1 MGDFAEYLKSLPP
14 EQRAIR
20 EKSFH
25 PTRTFVE
32 FAQDEIEQSIPARF
46 EKIVRRHADRL
57 AIKMGEQSL
66 TYTQLNRRANRIA
79 KEILERRG
87 DKREPV
93 TLLFEQGVEAVC
105 AILGALK
112 AGKFYVPVNPSFPNA
127 RIAAILEDSESG
139 LLLTNGH
146 NIGLARESAEPRLD
160 VLDVDLLDADTPSED
175 VCVSLSPDDLAY
187 IIYTS
192 GSTGHPKGVFQNHRN
207 LLQWTLLYTNTLHIC
222 AHDRLSLMHSHNT
235 GGGMLNTYAALLNGA
250 ALLPLD
256 FRVGGPRLAHW
267 LSDEEITIYPSG
279 PLVFRQWIDT
289 LTGDEKFPHL
299 RLVRLTGM
307 PISVEDVARY
317 QNRLPGH
324 CLLVHAFGTSEAGTI
339 PHYFIDKDSRLTDST
354 VPVGYAVGDSKVFV
368 LDENGR
374 KVDPGIHGEIAVR
387 SRYLVKGYW
396 RNCAL
401 TNERFLPDPE
411 GGQER
416 IWLTGDQG
424 HMAGDGCL
432 YHLGRKDFR
441 VKIRGYSVE
450 TSEVELALRE
460 NRAIKDAVVIAGR
473 DSSGEPQLIAYVVP
487 ASTTPPTASALR
499 QFLLEKL
506 PDYMVPSVFIS
517 LETMP
522 LTPNGKIDRKA
533 LPAPR
538 NTRPDLDNPY
548 IAPRTPAE
556 RALKKIWSEVLGLD
570 EIGIHD
576 NFFEL
581 GGHSL
586 RAAQVI
592 SRLRQALGV
601 DVPLQSIFAAPSL
614 AAMAGYVERVQETA
628 GGTAELPLER
638 VSRDEPVP
646 LSLAQQRLWFLDQLE
661 PGSARYNVSLALQF
675 RLPLDVKILEQSL
688 NEIVTRHEA
697 LRTVFRV
704 ADGQPRQHILPAL
717 TITIPVVEC
726 GGFDDEGLS
735 NSEFNHFV
743 AHETQRPFDLA
754 TGPLIRASAVRTRR
768 DQFVLLLTLHHIAF
782 DGWSGNVVAR
792 ELSALYEALSMGQPS
807 PLPDLPFQYA
817 DFTVWQRRRLTG
829 SIAQNLLGYWKK
841 QLENVARLSL
851 PTDHPRPAAE
861 SWRGARQYFS
871 LELGAT
877 DSLKALSRQADATLF
892 MLLLA
897 AFQTLLHR
905 YTGQTDIVTGT
916 PVAGRRHPEVENL
929 IGFFLNMLP
938 LRTDLSGG
946 LTFRELLP
954 RVRRVCLEAY
964 AHEDL
969 PFEMLVE
976 ELKPE
981 RHINQNPL
989 FQVTFVLQNYP
1000 KFAGKSAAVRPGELE
1015 VDPLISRFDLHF
1027 FMTEENGGLRG
1038 YFEYNTD
1045 LFDAPTIERMRG
1057 HFKTLLQGIIDDPDR
1072 PISDLPLLTEA
1083 ERHRVLIEWNATQSD
1098 YPKYKCIH
1106 QLFEEQAERA
1116 PDSVAIIF
1124 ENQQLSYGDLNHR
1137 ANQLAHYLRRQGVR
1151 TEARV
1156 AICLERSIEMIVGLL
1171 AVLKAGGAY
1180 VPLDPEYPKERLAFM
1195 LKDAQASALLTQ
1207 RSLLENLPAQNV
1219 RAVCLDE
1226 HWPEIARESK
1236 ENPINGA
1243 TPESLA
1249 YVMYTSGSTGKPKG
1263 VEVLHRGVVRLL
1275 FGVDYI
1281 DLNPDQ
1287 TLLHLAPSSFDA
1299 STFEIW
1305 GALLHGARCVLFP
1318 NNVPS
1323 PAELGDVLQKH
1334 RVSTLWLTASLFN
1347 LVIDEAPTVLSG
1359 VRQLLTGGEPL
1370 SVPHVRRALALL
1382 RETKI
1387 INGYGPTES
1396 TTFACCY
1403 RVPDRLDETINSI
1416 PIGRPIGN
1424 TQVYILD
1431 EHLSPVPVGA
1441 HGEIYIGGDGLA
1453 RGYFNR
1459 PELTAEKFIRNP
1471 FSGDSTSCLYRTGD
1485 RGRYLPDGN
1494 IEFLGRIDD
1503 QVKIRG
1509 YRIELGE
1516 IEATL
1521 GEHPMVREAVAMAR
1535 EDTPGDRR
1543 LVAYI
1548 VLAQVTSQ
1556 KAEELRNFLK
1566 GKLPEPMIPSAL
1578 VFLESLPV
1586 TPNGKVDRKALP
1598 APDQSRPELE
1608 RAFVAPRIP
1617 LEERLAR
1624 IWGEVLKLEKVGIH
1638 DNFFDLGGNSLLA
1651 TQVISR
1657 IRTALDAEVPLR
1669 AMFEA
1674 PTMAELAAVISDLKQ
1689 ES

>member
-1 MGDFAEYLKSLPP
+1 
-14 EQRAIR
+14 
-20 EKSFH
+20 
-25 PTRTFVE
+25 
-32 FAQDEIEQSIPARF
+32 
-46 EKIVRRHADRL
+46 
-57 AIKMGEQSL
+57 
-66 TYTQLNRRANRIA
+66 
-79 KEILERRG
+79 
-87 DKREPV
+87 
-93 TLLFEQGVEAVC
+93 
-105 AILGALK
+105 
-112 AGKFYVPVNPSFPNA
+112 
-127 RIAAILEDSESG
+127 
-139 LLLTNGH
+139 
-146 NIGLARESAEPRLD
+146 
-160 VLDVDLLDADTPSED
+160 
-175 VCVSLSPDDLAY
+175 
-187 IIYTS
+187 
-192 GSTGHPKGVFQNHRN
+192 
-207 LLQWTLLYTNTLHIC
+207 
-222 AHDRLSLMHSHNT
+222 
-235 GGGMLNTYAALLNGA
+235 
-250 ALLPLD
+250 
-256 FRVGGPRLAHW
+256 
-267 LSDEEITIYPSG
+267 
-279 PLVFRQWIDT
+279 
-289 LTGDEKFPHL
+289 
-299 RLVRLTGM
+299 
-307 PISVEDVARY
+307 
-317 QNRLPGH
+317 
-324 CLLVHAFGTSEAGTI
+324 
-339 PHYFIDKDSRLTDST
+339 
-354 VPVGYAVGDSKVFV
+354 
-368 LDENGR
+368 
-374 KVDPGIHGEIAVR
+374 
-387 SRYLVKGYW
+387 
-396 RNCAL
+396 
-401 TNERFLPDPE
+401 
-411 GGQER
+411 
-416 IWLTGDQG
+416 
-424 HMAGDGCL
+424 
-432 YHLGRKDFR
+432 
-441 VKIRGYSVE
+441 
-450 TSEVELALRE
+450 
-460 NRAIKDAVVIAGR
+460 
-473 DSSGEPQLIAYVVP
+473 
-487 ASTTPPTASALR
+487 
-499 QFLLEKL
+499 
-506 PDYMVPSVFIS
+506 
-517 LETMP
+517 
-522 LTPNGKIDRKA
+522 
-533 LPAPR
+533 
-538 NTRPDLDNPY
+538 
-548 IAPRTPAE
+548 
-556 RALKKIWSEVLGLD
+556 
-570 EIGIHD
+570 
-576 NFFEL
+576 
-581 GGHSL
+581 
-586 RAAQVI
+586 
-592 SRLRQALGV
+592 
-601 DVPLQSIFAAPSL
+601 
-614 AAMAGYVERVQETA
+614 
-628 GGTAELPLER
+628 
-638 VSRDEPVP
+638 
-646 LSLAQQRLWFLDQLE
+646 
-661 PGSARYNVSLALQF
+661 
-675 RLPLDVKILEQSL
+675 
-688 NEIVTRHEA
+688 
-697 LRTVFRV
+697 
-704 ADGQPRQHILPAL
+704 
-717 TITIPVVEC
+717 
-726 GGFDDEGLS
+726 
-735 NSEFNHFV
+735 
-743 AHETQRPFDLA
+743 
-754 TGPLIRASAVRTRR
+754 
-768 DQFVLLLTLHHIAF
+768 
-782 DGWSGNVVAR
+782 
-792 ELSALYEALSMGQPS
+792 
-807 PLPDLPFQYA
+807 
-817 DFTVWQRRRLTG
+817 
-829 SIAQNLLGYWKK
+829 
-841 QLENVARLSL
+841 
-851 PTDHPRPAAE
+851 
-861 SWRGARQYFS
+861 
-871 LELGAT
+871 
-877 DSLKALSRQADATLF
+877 
-892 MLLLA
+892 
-897 AFQTLLHR
+897 
-905 YTGQTDIVTGT
+905 
-916 PVAGRRHPEVENL
+916 
-929 IGFFLNMLP
+929 
-938 LRTDLSGG
+938 
-946 LTFRELLP
+946 
-954 RVRRVCLEAY
+954 
-964 AHEDL
+964 
-969 PFEMLVE
+969 
-976 ELKPE
+976 
-981 RHINQNPL
+981 
-989 FQVTFVLQNYP
+989 
-1000 KFAGKSAAVRPGELE
+1000 
-1015 VDPLISRFDLHF
+1015 
-1027 FMTEENGGLRG
+1027 MTEENGGLRG

-1083 ERHRVLIEWNATQSD
+1083 EIHQVLIEWNATQSD
-1098 YPKYKCIH
+1098 HPQNKCIH
-1106 QLFEEQAERA
+1106 QLFEEQADRA
-1116 PDSVAIIF
+1116 PESVAVIF
-1124 ENQQLSYGDLNHR
+1124 ENQQLDYRALNDR
-1137 ANQLAHYLRRQGVR
+1137 ANQLARFLRRQGVG

-1156 AICLERSIEMIVGLL
+1156 AICLKRSTEMIVGLL

-1236 ENPINGA
+1236 ENPINGT

-1323 PAELGDVLQKH
+1323 PAELGVMLQKH

-1566 GKLPEPMIPSAL
+1566 GKLPEHMIPSAL

-1674 PTMAELAAVISDLKQ
+1674 PTMAELAAVISDLKRGN
-1689 ES
+1689 

>member
-1 MGDFAEYLKSLPP
+1 
-14 EQRAIR
+14 
-20 EKSFH
+20 
-25 PTRTFVE
+25 
-32 FAQDEIEQSIPARF
+32 
-46 EKIVRRHADRL
+46 
-57 AIKMGEQSL
+57 
-66 TYTQLNRRANRIA
+66 
-79 KEILERRG
+79 
-87 DKREPV
+87 
-93 TLLFEQGVEAVC
+93 
-105 AILGALK
+105 
-112 AGKFYVPVNPSFPNA
+112 
-127 RIAAILEDSESG
+127 
-139 LLLTNGH
+139 
-146 NIGLARESAEPRLD
+146 
-160 VLDVDLLDADTPSED
+160 
-175 VCVSLSPDDLAY
+175 
-187 IIYTS
+187 
-192 GSTGHPKGVFQNHRN
+192 
-207 LLQWTLLYTNTLHIC
+207 
-222 AHDRLSLMHSHNT
+222 
-235 GGGMLNTYAALLNGA
+235 
-250 ALLPLD
+250 
-256 FRVGGPRLAHW
+256 
-267 LSDEEITIYPSG
+267 
-279 PLVFRQWIDT
+279 
-289 LTGDEKFPHL
+289 
-299 RLVRLTGM
+299 
-307 PISVEDVARY
+307 
-317 QNRLPGH
+317 
-324 CLLVHAFGTSEAGTI
+324 
-339 PHYFIDKDSRLTDST
+339 
-354 VPVGYAVGDSKVFV
+354 
-368 LDENGR
+368 
-374 KVDPGIHGEIAVR
+374 
-387 SRYLVKGYW
+387 
-396 RNCAL
+396 
-401 TNERFLPDPE
+401 
-411 GGQER
+411 
-416 IWLTGDQG
+416 
-424 HMAGDGCL
+424 MAGDGCL

-460 NRAIKDAVVIAGR
+460 NLAIKNAVVIAGR

-614 AAMAGYVERVQETA
+614 AAMAGYVERTQETA

-661 PGSARYNVSLALQF
+661 PGSARYNVSLALRF

-946 LTFRELLP
+946 LTFRELLA

-1015 VDPLISRFDLHF
+1015 VDPLIH
-1027 FMTEENGGLRG
+1027 GL
-1038 YFEYNTD
+1038 
-1045 LFDAPTIERMRG
+1045 
-1057 HFKTLLQGIIDDPDR
+1057 
-1072 PISDLPLLTEA
+1072 
-1083 ERHRVLIEWNATQSD
+1083 
-1098 YPKYKCIH
+1098 
-1106 QLFEEQAERA
+1106 
-1116 PDSVAIIF
+1116 
-1124 ENQQLSYGDLNHR
+1124 
-1137 ANQLAHYLRRQGVR
+1137 
-1151 TEARV
+1151 
-1156 AICLERSIEMIVGLL
+1156 IC
-1171 AVLKAGGAY
+1171 
-1180 VPLDPEYPKERLAFM
+1180 
-1195 LKDAQASALLTQ
+1195 
-1207 RSLLENLPAQNV
+1207 
-1219 RAVCLDE
+1219 
-1226 HWPEIARESK
+1226 
-1236 ENPINGA
+1236 
-1243 TPESLA
+1243 
-1249 YVMYTSGSTGKPKG
+1249 
-1263 VEVLHRGVVRLL
+1263 
-1275 FGVDYI
+1275 
-1281 DLNPDQ
+1281 
-1287 TLLHLAPSSFDA
+1287 
-1299 STFEIW
+1299 TF
-1305 GALLHGARCVLFP
+1305 
-1318 NNVPS
+1318 S
-1323 PAELGDVLQKH
+1323 
-1334 RVSTLWLTASLFN
+1334 
-1347 LVIDEAPTVLSG
+1347 
-1359 VRQLLTGGEPL
+1359 
-1370 SVPHVRRALALL
+1370 
-1382 RETKI
+1382 
-1387 INGYGPTES
+1387 
-1396 TTFACCY
+1396 
-1403 RVPDRLDETINSI
+1403 
-1416 PIGRPIGN
+1416 
-1424 TQVYILD
+1424 
-1431 EHLSPVPVGA
+1431 
-1441 HGEIYIGGDGLA
+1441 
-1453 RGYFNR
+1453 
-1459 PELTAEKFIRNP
+1459 
-1471 FSGDSTSCLYRTGD
+1471 
-1485 RGRYLPDGN
+1485 
-1494 IEFLGRIDD
+1494 
-1503 QVKIRG
+1503 
-1509 YRIELGE
+1509 
-1516 IEATL
+1516 
-1521 GEHPMVREAVAMAR
+1521 
-1535 EDTPGDRR
+1535 
-1543 LVAYI
+1543 
-1548 VLAQVTSQ
+1548 
-1556 KAEELRNFLK
+1556 
-1566 GKLPEPMIPSAL
+1566 
-1578 VFLESLPV
+1578 
-1586 TPNGKVDRKALP
+1586 
-1598 APDQSRPELE
+1598 
-1608 RAFVAPRIP
+1608 
-1617 LEERLAR
+1617 
-1624 IWGEVLKLEKVGIH
+1624 
-1638 DNFFDLGGNSLLA
+1638 
-1651 TQVISR
+1651 
-1657 IRTALDAEVPLR
+1657 
-1669 AMFEA
+1669 
-1674 PTMAELAAVISDLKQ
+1674 
-1689 ES
+1689 

>member
-1 MGDFAEYLKSLPP
+1 
-14 EQRAIR
+14 
-20 EKSFH
+20 
-25 PTRTFVE
+25 
-32 FAQDEIEQSIPARF
+32 
-46 EKIVRRHADRL
+46 
-57 AIKMGEQSL
+57 
-66 TYTQLNRRANRIA
+66 
-79 KEILERRG
+79 
-87 DKREPV
+87 
-93 TLLFEQGVEAVC
+93 
-105 AILGALK
+105 
-112 AGKFYVPVNPSFPNA
+112 
-127 RIAAILEDSESG
+127 
-139 LLLTNGH
+139 
-146 NIGLARESAEPRLD
+146 
-160 VLDVDLLDADTPSED
+160 
-175 VCVSLSPDDLAY
+175 
-187 IIYTS
+187 
-192 GSTGHPKGVFQNHRN
+192 
-207 LLQWTLLYTNTLHIC
+207 
-222 AHDRLSLMHSHNT
+222 
-235 GGGMLNTYAALLNGA
+235 
-250 ALLPLD
+250 
-256 FRVGGPRLAHW
+256 
-267 LSDEEITIYPSG
+267 
-279 PLVFRQWIDT
+279 
-289 LTGDEKFPHL
+289 
-299 RLVRLTGM
+299 
-307 PISVEDVARY
+307 
-317 QNRLPGH
+317 
-324 CLLVHAFGTSEAGTI
+324 
-339 PHYFIDKDSRLTDST
+339 
-354 VPVGYAVGDSKVFV
+354 
-368 LDENGR
+368 
-374 KVDPGIHGEIAVR
+374 
-387 SRYLVKGYW
+387 
-396 RNCAL
+396 
-401 TNERFLPDPE
+401 
-411 GGQER
+411 
-416 IWLTGDQG
+416 
-424 HMAGDGCL
+424 
-432 YHLGRKDFR
+432 
-441 VKIRGYSVE
+441 
-450 TSEVELALRE
+450 
-460 NRAIKDAVVIAGR
+460 
-473 DSSGEPQLIAYVVP
+473 
-487 ASTTPPTASALR
+487 
-499 QFLLEKL
+499 
-506 PDYMVPSVFIS
+506 
-517 LETMP
+517 
-522 LTPNGKIDRKA
+522 
-533 LPAPR
+533 
-538 NTRPDLDNPY
+538 
-548 IAPRTPAE
+548 
-556 RALKKIWSEVLGLD
+556 
-570 EIGIHD
+570 
-576 NFFEL
+576 
-581 GGHSL
+581 
-586 RAAQVI
+586 
-592 SRLRQALGV
+592 
-601 DVPLQSIFAAPSL
+601 
-614 AAMAGYVERVQETA
+614 
-628 GGTAELPLER
+628 
-638 VSRDEPVP
+638 
-646 LSLAQQRLWFLDQLE
+646 
-661 PGSARYNVSLALQF
+661 ARYNVSLALRF

-946 LTFRELLP
+946 LTFRELLA

-1015 VDPLISRFDLHF
+1015 IDPLISRFDLHF

-1083 ERHRVLIEWNATQSD
+1083 EIHQVLIEWNATQSD
-1098 YPKYKCIH
+1098 HPQNKCIH

-1116 PDSVAIIF
+1116 PESVAVIF
-1124 ENQQLSYGDLNHR
+1124 ENQQLDYRALNDR
-1137 ANQLAHYLRRQGVR
+1137 ANQLARFLRRQGVG

-1156 AICLERSIEMIVGLL
+1156 AICLKRSTEMIVGLL

-1236 ENPINGA
+1236 ENPINGT

-1323 PAELGDVLQKH
+1323 PAELGDMLQKH

-1566 GKLPEPMIPSAL
+1566 GKLPEHMIPSAL

-1638 DNFFDLGGNSLLA
+1638 DNFFDLGGHSLLA
-1651 TQVISR
+1651 TQVVSR
-1657 IRTALDAEVPLR
+1657 IRTALGAEVPLR

-1674 PTMAELAAVISDLKQ
+1674 PTIAELAVVISDLKQ
-1689 ES
+1689 GS

>member
-1 MGDFAEYLKSLPP
+1 
-14 EQRAIR
+14 
-20 EKSFH
+20 
-25 PTRTFVE
+25 
-32 FAQDEIEQSIPARF
+32 
-46 EKIVRRHADRL
+46 
-57 AIKMGEQSL
+57 
-66 TYTQLNRRANRIA
+66 
-79 KEILERRG
+79 
-87 DKREPV
+87 
-93 TLLFEQGVEAVC
+93 
-105 AILGALK
+105 
-112 AGKFYVPVNPSFPNA
+112 
-127 RIAAILEDSESG
+127 
-139 LLLTNGH
+139 
-146 NIGLARESAEPRLD
+146 
-160 VLDVDLLDADTPSED
+160 
-175 VCVSLSPDDLAY
+175 
-187 IIYTS
+187 
-192 GSTGHPKGVFQNHRN
+192 
-207 LLQWTLLYTNTLHIC
+207 
-222 AHDRLSLMHSHNT
+222 
-235 GGGMLNTYAALLNGA
+235 
-250 ALLPLD
+250 
-256 FRVGGPRLAHW
+256 
-267 LSDEEITIYPSG
+267 
-279 PLVFRQWIDT
+279 
-289 LTGDEKFPHL
+289 
-299 RLVRLTGM
+299 
-307 PISVEDVARY
+307 
-317 QNRLPGH
+317 
-324 CLLVHAFGTSEAGTI
+324 
-339 PHYFIDKDSRLTDST
+339 
-354 VPVGYAVGDSKVFV
+354 
-368 LDENGR
+368 
-374 KVDPGIHGEIAVR
+374 
-387 SRYLVKGYW
+387 
-396 RNCAL
+396 
-401 TNERFLPDPE
+401 
-411 GGQER
+411 
-416 IWLTGDQG
+416 
-424 HMAGDGCL
+424 
-432 YHLGRKDFR
+432 
-441 VKIRGYSVE
+441 
-450 TSEVELALRE
+450 
-460 NRAIKDAVVIAGR
+460 
-473 DSSGEPQLIAYVVP
+473 
-487 ASTTPPTASALR
+487 
-499 QFLLEKL
+499 
-506 PDYMVPSVFIS
+506 
-517 LETMP
+517 
-522 LTPNGKIDRKA
+522 
-533 LPAPR
+533 
-538 NTRPDLDNPY
+538 
-548 IAPRTPAE
+548 
-556 RALKKIWSEVLGLD
+556 
-570 EIGIHD
+570 
-576 NFFEL
+576 
-581 GGHSL
+581 
-586 RAAQVI
+586 
-592 SRLRQALGV
+592 
-601 DVPLQSIFAAPSL
+601 
-614 AAMAGYVERVQETA
+614 
-628 GGTAELPLER
+628 
-638 VSRDEPVP
+638 
-646 LSLAQQRLWFLDQLE
+646 
-661 PGSARYNVSLALQF
+661 
-675 RLPLDVKILEQSL
+675 VKILEQSL

-946 LTFRELLP
+946 LTFRELLA

-1015 VDPLISRFDLHF
+1015 IDPLISRFDLHF

-1083 ERHRVLIEWNATQSD
+1083 EIHQVLIEWNATQSD
-1098 YPKYKCIH
+1098 HPQNKCIH

-1116 PDSVAIIF
+1116 PESVAVIF
-1124 ENQQLSYGDLNHR
+1124 ENQQLDYRALNDR
-1137 ANQLAHYLRRQGVR
+1137 ANQLARFLRRQGVG

-1156 AICLERSIEMIVGLL
+1156 AICLKRSTEMIVGLL

-1236 ENPINGA
+1236 ENPINGT

-1323 PAELGDVLQKH
+1323 PAELGDMLQKH

-1566 GKLPEPMIPSAL
+1566 GKLPEHMIPSAL

-1598 APDQSRPELE
+1598 APDQSGPELE

-1638 DNFFDLGGNSLLA
+1638 DNFFDLGGQSLLA

-1669 AMFEA
+1669 VMFDA
-1674 PTMAELAAVISDLKQ
+1674 PTIAELAVVISDLKQ
-1689 ES
+1689 GS